1 MTPPAFAAFFDEG
14 ALDDVAGEV
23 GVEVDVETDR
33 LEVAAMRGSLWLT
46 GLELVVAGLPVT
58 ELRPT
63 RLTLRDQ
70 RLTVNSLA
78 WQLGAAENTVTV
90 AGSVDLVPVPTA
102 DLTLTGVA
110 DLRVL
115 NAFTSAV
122 RVSGDATLMAEVGGT
137 RAAPRID
144 GVVELDHVELRLD
157 DPRLLVSDLGGALVF
172 DGTEIRTVNLAGTAN
187 GGPVSLDG
195 VVRFPGLQPEGMLSL
210 SGRAVAMVLPPGIR
224 TELDTDLQLEVASD
238 DAVLSG
244 TVSVL
249 RGDYRERVNT
259 AGGLLA
265 LLESRAAPPLVA
277 TTPSW
282 LDGVRLDVGVL
293 TEEEIVV
300 NNNYGAGTA
309 AADIRLGG
317 TLARPALTGRV
328 TVGDGGQ
335 VFLGANVFEIETGSV
350 DFVDP
355 AGIVPALDVTARTQV
370 ASEEITITLAGTAD
384 TLTTTI
390 QSSTGLSE
398 SDIVS
403 LLLAGRTLEQ
413 VGDAPGAVALD
424 QAFGLV
430 SGQVLGAAGRSVGL
444 DTVRLER
451 GAGQGDVRFDPSLVA
466 GDTNPGT
473 RVTAGKNL
481 SPRVQLVASHSLRES
496 GLLTWIVNYL
506 PRSNL
511 ELRLVIDDDTDR
523 SYEFRHALTFGGT
536 GARPTPAASRVEPR
550 VSAVRFSG
558 TTTVP
563 ESELRKLARL
573 EPGDQFDFLRWQDG
587 RDRLERALWE
597 RGFQEARV
605 RARRDVEET
614 GTSVELE
621 FDIES
626 GPRSVL
632 DVRGYEFPG
641 EVEREM
647 EAAWRA
653 AVFDTFLV
661 EELARLARRHLVD
674 QGYLQP
680 MASAGVVAGGGNGEK
695 RITLEVEPGPRA
707 AGRVIRFSGNDR
719 LTDGRLG
726 VLVTPDRATDA
737 WVGGDEL
744 VEAVVATYR
753 AEGLIEATAG
763 LQGMVVEG
771 DTAVLGVAI
780 NEGPVFRVS
789 EVSVEG
795 ATAWSV
801 DQVRSA
807 AGVQVGAVY
816 AAGLAEV
823 ARTDVLV
830 AYRAAGFN
838 TARVRIEPTVGP
850 ADGEVSLLIAV
861 EEGRRELL
869 QNIEVVDGSH
879 THAGMIDRALR
890 LELGAPVDQAVW
902 NQARKRLYDTGVFRR
917 VDLTAVPHP
926 AGPHATDE
934 PVTARVTL
942 EAWPRYQLRYGMQV
956 IDERAP
962 NGATND
968 RGEFGVVADLTRQN
982 LFGRAIALGAA
993 VRYDTV
999 QQTVRGFMTL
1009 PSFFGRRVT
1018 SSLFASRVSETF
1030 GPDGAQAI
1038 SQRNGVTLEQ
1048 QIRPREGLTVA
1059 YSYNFDRD
1067 HTFEEDFD
1075 PNDPFAFDVTVDIAR
1090 LDASLVLE
1098 HRNDLF
1104 NATRGWFHA
1113 STIEWGVE
1121 TLGSDLRFL
1130 KYVGQHYYFRGLPR
1144 GVVLASAARVGL
1156 GRGFGQGLI
1165 PSERFF
1171 TGGGNTVRGYE
1182 RDSLGPVDFFGD
1194 PRGGN
1199 ASVLLNQEVRF
1210 PLWSI
1215 FGGTGFVDAGNV
1227 FSAVRDVSFR
1237 ELKVGT
1243 GLGLRAETPVGLFRV
1258 DYGFPL
1264 SRAEGDPVAR
1274 WFFSLGQAF

>member
-335 VFLGANVFEIETGSV
+335 VFLGANVFEIETGS

-355 AGIVPALDVTARTQV
+355 AGIVPALDVTARTQVASEEITIPALDVTARTQV

-403 LLLAGRTLEQ
+403 LLLTGRTLEQ

-424 QAFGLV
+424 QALGLV

-536 GARPTPAASRVEPR
+536 GARPTPAVQDGASRVEPR

-674 QGYLQP
+674 QG
-680 MASAGVVAGGGNGEK
+680 
-695 RITLEVEPGPRA
+695 
-707 AGRVIRFSGNDR
+707 
-719 LTDGRLG
+719 
-726 VLVTPDRATDA
+726 
-737 WVGGDEL
+737 
-744 VEAVVATYR
+744 
-753 AEGLIEATAG
+753 
-763 LQGMVVEG
+763 
-771 DTAVLGVAI
+771 
-780 NEGPVFRVS
+780 
-789 EVSVEG
+789 
-795 ATAWSV
+795 
-801 DQVRSA
+801 
-807 AGVQVGAVY
+807 
-816 AAGLAEV
+816 
-823 ARTDVLV
+823 
-830 AYRAAGFN
+830 
-838 TARVRIEPTVGP
+838 
-850 ADGEVSLLIAV
+850 
-861 EEGRRELL
+861 
-869 QNIEVVDGSH
+869 
-879 THAGMIDRALR
+879 
-890 LELGAPVDQAVW
+890 
-902 NQARKRLYDTGVFRR
+902 
-917 VDLTAVPHP
+917 
-926 AGPHATDE
+926 
-934 PVTARVTL
+934 
-942 EAWPRYQLRYGMQV
+942 
-956 IDERAP
+956 
-962 NGATND
+962 
-968 RGEFGVVADLTRQN
+968 
-982 LFGRAIALGAA
+982 
-993 VRYDTV
+993 
-999 QQTVRGFMTL
+999 
-1009 PSFFGRRVT
+1009 
-1018 SSLFASRVSETF
+1018 
-1030 GPDGAQAI
+1030 
-1038 SQRNGVTLEQ
+1038 
-1048 QIRPREGLTVA
+1048 
-1059 YSYNFDRD
+1059 
-1067 HTFEEDFD
+1067 
-1075 PNDPFAFDVTVDIAR
+1075 
-1090 LDASLVLE
+1090 
-1098 HRNDLF
+1098 
-1104 NATRGWFHA
+1104 
-1113 STIEWGVE
+1113 
-1121 TLGSDLRFL
+1121 
-1130 KYVGQHYYFRGLPR
+1130 
-1144 GVVLASAARVGL
+1144 
-1156 GRGFGQGLI
+1156 
-1165 PSERFF
+1165 
-1171 TGGGNTVRGYE
+1171 
-1182 RDSLGPVDFFGD
+1182 
-1194 PRGGN
+1194 
-1199 ASVLLNQEVRF
+1199 
-1210 PLWSI
+1210 
-1215 FGGTGFVDAGNV
+1215 
-1227 FSAVRDVSFR
+1227 
-1237 ELKVGT
+1237 
-1243 GLGLRAETPVGLFRV
+1243 
-1258 DYGFPL
+1258 
-1264 SRAEGDPVAR
+1264 
-1274 WFFSLGQAF
+1274 